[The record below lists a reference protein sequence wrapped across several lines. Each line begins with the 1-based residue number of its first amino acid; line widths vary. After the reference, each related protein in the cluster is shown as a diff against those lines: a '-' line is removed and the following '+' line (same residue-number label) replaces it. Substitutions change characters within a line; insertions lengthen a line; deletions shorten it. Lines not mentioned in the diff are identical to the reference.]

1 MKKIINGVGF
11 GICLGFLFGVGG
23 IILCNAN
30 YSNDKNIK
38 LINKSCDNEYDN
50 ECDNEYDKMYKIIE
64 RASELDKDPYS
75 RKISSDVVNKFCEIA
90 KNKSIN
96 LDTITDKEFDEIYAK
111 YVEYT
116 ISKCEKQ

>member
-1 MKKIINGVGF
+1 MISLLNMKKIINGVGL
-11 GICLGFLFGVGG
+11 GICLGILFGVGG
-23 IILCNAN
+23 TILCNAN
-30 YSNDKNIK
+30 YSNGKNIE
-38 LINKSCDNEYDN
+38 LRNKSY
-50 ECDNEYDKMYKIIE
+50 DNEYDKMYKIIE

-96 LDTITDKEFDEIYAK
+96 LDTITDEEFDEIYAK

-116 ISKCEKQ
+116 ISKYEKQ